1 MKLNLNT
8 FALENEIQVQP
19 LKVSLGYF
27 GSKDNAEMLVKL
39 AGTTGHFGLPMVKSA
54 ILHSLKIQFLKEL
67 LVTPQIT
74 FQKNVLIY

>member
-27 GSKDNAEMLVKL
+27 GSKDNAEMVKL

-54 ILHSLKIQFLKEL
+54 ILHSLKMQFLKEL

-74 FQKNVLIY
+74 LQKKF